1 MTLLQYRR
9 LNEMTL
15 NAISKKLGV
24 EQSTICLIE
33 NGKRFP
39 KPDLIHRIQV
49 LTKNSVT
56 AQDIFDNYKKLNKL
70 K

>member
-15 NAISKKLGV
+15 MDISKKLGV
-24 EQSTICLIE
+24 EQSTISLIE

-39 KPDLIHRIQV
+39 KPNLIHRIQV
-49 LTKNSVT
+49 CTNMNVT